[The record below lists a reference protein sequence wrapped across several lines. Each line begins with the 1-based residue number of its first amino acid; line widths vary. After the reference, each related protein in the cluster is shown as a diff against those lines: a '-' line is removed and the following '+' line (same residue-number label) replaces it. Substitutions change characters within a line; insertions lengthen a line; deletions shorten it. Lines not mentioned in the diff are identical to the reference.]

1 MPPHVERNL
10 AGPATIIV
18 LAELV
23 WVLIAM
29 TRPLPRG
36 SDGNLG
42 LPILFY
48 FFAQSIVAV
57 VGLVGAVR
65 LRYIWTAF
73 AAVLLF
79 LSVAPVLAPV
89 LAGGE
94 VWAFW
99 QPLLLLGPP
108 PVLFALAAFAG
119 WRRKVAVSARTTTA
133 DRTIPSTDVARDPEI
148 PM

>member
-36 SDGNLG
+36 SDGDLR
-42 LPILFY
+42 LPAFFY
-48 FFAQSIVAV
+48 LATQSIVAV

-65 LRYIWTAF
+65 LRYIWTTF
-73 AAVLLF
+73 AAVLLV

-89 LAGGE
+89 LAGGGIR
-94 VWAFW
+94 AFW
-99 QPLLLLGPP
+99 GPLLLLGPP
-108 PVLFALAAFAG
+108 PALFALAAFAG
-119 WRRKVAVSARTTTA
+119 WRRKAAGSARTTTP
-133 DRTIPSTDVARDPEI
+133 DRTIRSADATRDPEL